1 MIINLSNEYKIVT
14 DEFQFIV
21 QRMSITQA
29 GANTKEENIGKEVWK
44 DLGYFP
50 KINSALKFVAKNIL
64 LSNNDLDIIINK
76 LNLLDIKI
84 EEIRSLLENT
94 RINELLEVI
103 EGNGKKELEESEE
116 C

>member
-1 MIINLSNEYKIVT
+1 MEINLSSEYRIIT

-21 QRMSITQA
+21 QRMSVTQP
-29 GANTKEENIGKEVWK
+29 GINTKPENVGKEVWK

-64 LSNNDLDIIINK
+64 LVNNDLDIIVNK

-84 EEIRSLLENT
+84 EAIRSQLENT
-94 RINELLEVI
+94 RIAELLQVVEAPSN
-103 EGNGKKELEESEE
+103 EFESEDY
-116 C
+116 